1 MPTSPAPARRTS
13 AARPSGGPR
22 VVWLDGTDPAAL
34 GRARRRDIV
43 VSPKADWLRAAF
55 GETVRGR
62 SAGRPRRR
70 LPRVLVTAALR
81 PRERAAYETAS
92 DVVVDKGIARMLPAR
107 ELREALAAENRADLL
122 VAASYALDA
131 DVVTLYRGTLAP
143 LVVPAEWFRTAGE
156 ATGSAPD
163 LSALAPTD
171 YGQTLRLGDV
181 EVSAD
186 AVLYEFDVEA
196 RRRMKARLRR
206 DDGLGAAI
214 RRLRKQRGLSQEDLA
229 EAADLSRRELGRI
242 ERGEVE
248 APRSETA
255 YRIAGALGVSTDDL
269 CTF

>member
-13 AARPSGGPR
+13 ASRSTGRPSGR
-22 VVWLDGTDPAAL
+22 VVWLDGTDPGAL
-34 GRARRRDIV
+34 GRARRRDVV

-62 SAGRPRRR
+62 PSRR

-81 PRERAAYETAS
+81 SRERAAYETAS
-92 DVVVDKGIARMLPAR
+92 DVVVDKGIARMLPGR
-107 ELREALAAENRADLL
+107 ELREALEAENRADLL
-122 VAASYALDA
+122 VAASYAPGA

-143 LVVPAEWFRTAGE
+143 LVVPAGWFRSVGE
-156 ATGSAPD
+156 ATGTEPD

-171 YGQTLRLGDV
+171 YGQTLRLGDA

-186 AVLYEFDVEA
+186 AVLYEFDADA

-206 DDGLGAAI
+206 DEGLGASI
-214 RRLRKQRGLSQEDLA
+214 RRLRKQRGLSQEELA
-229 EAADLSRRELGRI
+229 DASGLSRRELGRI

-248 APRSETA
+248 APHADTIE
-255 YRIAGALGVSTDDL
+255 RIARALAVAPDDL
-269 CTF
+269 ASF